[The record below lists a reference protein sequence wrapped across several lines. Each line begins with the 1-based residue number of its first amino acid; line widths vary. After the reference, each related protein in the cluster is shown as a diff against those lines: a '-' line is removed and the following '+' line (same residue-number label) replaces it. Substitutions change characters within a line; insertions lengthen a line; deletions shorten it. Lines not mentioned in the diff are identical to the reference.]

1 MMCSINPLGQKNLF
15 QLEQAKTPDTEKM
28 KKKKKIKQSYHPK
41 KSVKINLF
49 VGNKPNRAIS
59 QMQYSVQSQKR
70 NS

>member
-1 MMCSINPLGQKNLF
+1 MCSINALGQKNLF

-28 KKKKKIKQSYHPK
+28 KRKNKTKLSSE

>member
-1 MMCSINPLGQKNLF
+1 MMCSINALGQKNLF
-15 QLEQAKTPDTEKM
+15 QLEQAKTPDTEKN
-28 KKKKKIKQSYHPK
+28 KTKLSSE

-49 VGNKPNRAIS
+49 VGNKPNRVIS